1 MFDQT
6 TVLVIVFFVVT
17 SYFGHVLLHRVI
29 KTPAQ
34 YVRGEEVET

>member
-6 TVLVIVFFVVT
+6 TVLVIVFFVVS
-17 SYFGHVLLHRVI
+17 SYLGHILLHRVI

-34 YVRGEEVET
+34 YVRGEGMET